1 MLETHV
7 NPKKGVA
14 MKIPELKWEHV
25 QRGLLWIALPLLL
38 GVLASSAIPKP
49 IIGIIHL
56 DAAIDSYSASE
67 LITQINYAID
77 HPEVRAVV
85 LALNSPGGTV
95 VDTEAVYLE
104 LERLRAVKP
113 IVTSVN
119 GMAASGAYYM
129 AVGSDYIFAK
139 PTSQVGNVGV
149 IGYLPPVPF
158 IYEDLISTGP
168 YKLWGSPRDTSLREI
183 EMIKQGF
190 YQAVKLGRGAALK
203 VGPEVILRGQLWNAT
218 EAVRMGVIDALG
230 TQNDA
235 IHKAAELAHLRN
247 YGIVNLYGPS
257 VVQPA
262 SPSAFFQSS
271 AGVTLPY
278 PSEPGLYLLYIPP
291 LPAATKP

>member
-1 MLETHV
+1 
-7 NPKKGVA
+7 

-38 GVLASSAIPKP
+38 GILAASAIPKP

-56 DAAIDSYSASE
+56 DDAIYSSTAND
-67 LITQINYAID
+67 LIAQIDYAIE

-104 LERLRAVKP
+104 LERLREIKP

-129 AVGSDYIFAK
+129 SVGTDYIFAK

-183 EMIKQGF
+183 EMIKQSF
-190 YQAVKLGRGAALK
+190 YQAVKLGRGNALK

-235 IHKAAELAHLRN
+235 IHKAAELARLWN
-247 YGIVNLYGPS
+247 YDIVNLYGVS
-257 VVQPA
+257 AIQPA
-262 SPSAFFQSS
+262 TPVAFFQASE
-271 AGVTLPY
+271 GVSLPY
-278 PSEPGLYLLYIPP
+278 PKEPGLYLLFIPP

>member
-1 MLETHV
+1 
-7 NPKKGVA
+7 
-14 MKIPELKWEHV
+14 MKMPELKWEQV
-25 QRGLLWIALPLLL
+25 QRGLLWIVLPLLL
-38 GVLASSAIPKP
+38 GILVASAIPKP

-56 DAAIDSYSASE
+56 DDAIYASTAND
-67 LITQINYAID
+67 LVAQIDYAIE

-104 LERLRAVKP
+104 LERLREIKP
-113 IVTSVN
+113 VVTSVN

-129 AVGSDYIFAK
+129 AVGTDYIFAK

-183 EMIKQGF
+183 EMIKQSF
-190 YQAVKLGRGAALK
+190 YQAVKLGRGEALN

-235 IHKAAELAHLRN
+235 IHKAAELAKLWN
-247 YGIVNLYGPS
+247 YGTVNLYGLAGI
-257 VVQPA
+257 QPA
-262 SPSAFFQSS
+262 APVAFFQASE
-271 AGVTLPY
+271 GMTLPY
-278 PSEPGLYLLYIPP
+278 PREPGLYLLFIPP

>member
-1 MLETHV
+1 
-7 NPKKGVA
+7 
-14 MKIPELKWEHV
+14 MKIPELKWEHA
-25 QRGLLWIALPLLL
+25 QRGLLWIVLPLLL
-38 GVLASSAIPKP
+38 GVLVASAIPKP

-56 DAAIDSYSASE
+56 DDAVYSYTANDLIAQID
-67 LITQINYAID
+67 YAIE

-104 LERLRAVKP
+104 LERLREIKP
-113 IVTSVN
+113 VVTSVN

-129 AVGSDYIFAK
+129 AVGTDYIYAK

-183 EMIKQGF
+183 EMIKQSF
-190 YQAVKLGRGAALK
+190 FQAVKLGRGAALK

-235 IHKAAELAHLRN
+235 IHKAANLAKLLN
-247 YGIVNLYGPS
+247 YDTANLYGLS
-257 VVQPA
+257 VVQSA
-262 SPSAFFQSS
+262 SPSVFFQASE
-271 AGVTLPY
+271 GVTLPY
-278 PSEPGLYLLYIPP
+278 PREPGLYLLFIPP

>member
-1 MLETHV
+1 
-7 NPKKGVA
+7 

-38 GVLASSAIPKP
+38 GILAASAIPKP

-56 DAAIDSYSASE
+56 DDAIYSSTAND
-67 LITQINYAID
+67 LIAQIDYAIE

-104 LERLRAVKP
+104 LERLREIKP

-129 AVGSDYIFAK
+129 SVGTDYIFAK

-183 EMIKQGF
+183 EMIKQSF
-190 YQAVKLGRGAALK
+190 YQAVKLGRGNALK

-235 IHKAAELAHLRN
+235 IHKAAELARLWN
-247 YGIVNLYGPS
+247 YDTVNLYG
-257 VVQPA
+257 V
-262 SPSAFFQSS
+262 SAIQSATPLGFFQASE
-271 AGVTLPY
+271 GVSLPY
-278 PSEPGLYLLYIPP
+278 PKEPGLYLLFIPP

>member
-1 MLETHV
+1 
-7 NPKKGVA
+7 
-14 MKIPELKWEHV
+14 MKIPELKWEHA
-25 QRGLLWIALPLLL
+25 QRGLLWIVLPLLL
-38 GVLASSAIPKP
+38 GVLVASAIPKP

-56 DAAIDSYSASE
+56 DDAVYSYTANDLIAQID
-67 LITQINYAID
+67 YAIE

-104 LERLRAVKP
+104 LERLREIKP
-113 IVTSVN
+113 VVTSVN

-129 AVGSDYIFAK
+129 AVGTDYIYAK

-158 IYEDLISTGP
+158 VYEDLISTGP

-183 EMIKQGF
+183 EMIKQSF
-190 YQAVKLGRGAALK
+190 FQAVKLGRGAALK

-235 IHKAAELAHLRN
+235 IHKAANLAKLLN
-247 YGIVNLYGPS
+247 YDTANLYGLS
-257 VVQPA
+257 VVQSA
-262 SPSAFFQSS
+262 SPGVFFQASE
-271 AGVTLPY
+271 GVTLPY
-278 PSEPGLYLLYIPP
+278 PREPGLYLLFIPP

>member
-1 MLETHV
+1 
-7 NPKKGVA
+7 
-14 MKIPELKWEHV
+14 MKIPELKWEHA
-25 QRGLLWIALPLLL
+25 QRGLLWIVLPLLL
-38 GVLASSAIPKP
+38 GVLVASAIPKP

-56 DAAIDSYSASE
+56 DDAVYSYTANDLIAQID
-67 LITQINYAID
+67 YAIE

-104 LERLRAVKP
+104 LERLREIKP
-113 IVTSVN
+113 VVTSVN

-129 AVGSDYIFAK
+129 AVGTDYIYAK

-183 EMIKQGF
+183 EMIKQSF
-190 YQAVKLGRGAALK
+190 FQAVKLGRGAALK

-235 IHKAAELAHLRN
+235 IHKAANLAKLLN
-247 YGIVNLYGPS
+247 YDTANLYGLS
-257 VVQPA
+257 VVQSA
-262 SPSAFFQSS
+262 SPGVFFQASE
-271 AGVTLPY
+271 GVTLPY
-278 PSEPGLYLLYIPP
+278 PREPGLYLLFIPP